1 MYNALIILAQRP
13 LITDTYCSASLAHES
28 MTTSTAAANQI
39 LRIVHDYSSR
49 YSIGSSPYLLS
60 YSTYISATIHALVVA
75 QKGQE
80 SSSSQSLAFC
90 MSVLRDQLPLYAAAG
105 KAQENLGKLMMHLG
119 ISADDGVKPD
129 SSDGQTPGQKAADAP
144 DMISAQVGVADGTE
158 LRDVGADFDSFPQ
171 SSWEFSDLDMDA
183 LSQLFFGDRDLQS
196 LMHPMG

>member
-1 MYNALIILAQRP
+1 
-13 LITDTYCSASLAHES
+13 
-28 MTTSTAAANQI
+28 
-39 LRIVHDYSSR
+39 
-49 YSIGSSPYLLS
+49 
-60 YSTYISATIHALVVA
+60 
-75 QKGQE
+75 
-80 SSSSQSLAFC
+80 